1 MKIKYIFL
9 LFIQTE
15 GVLSVLLWMGECV
28 NTKVIWTYIQI
39 LFLFSPFFISAY
51 TFFFLSFMIQCYLGY
66 VLELLKIL
74 FLSLKCKI
82 K

>member
-51 TFFFLSFMIQCYLGY
+51 TFFFFKFYDS
-66 VLELLKIL
+66 VLAGVFPWTLKNTV
-74 FLSLKCKI
+74 LKFKM
-82 K
+82 

>member
-51 TFFFLSFMIQCYLGY
+51 TFFFFFFKFHDSVLSGVFPWT
-66 VLELLKIL
+66 LKNTV
-74 FLSLKCKI
+74 FKFKM
-82 K
+82 